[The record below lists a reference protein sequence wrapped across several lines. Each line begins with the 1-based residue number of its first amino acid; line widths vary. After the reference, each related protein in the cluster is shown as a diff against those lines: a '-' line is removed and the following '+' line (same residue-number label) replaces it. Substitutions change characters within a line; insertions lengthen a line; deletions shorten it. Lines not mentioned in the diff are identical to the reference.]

1 MKFAFGFLSFLMLLA
16 SPQLLAA
23 TAPLKS
29 QEVQGMRK
37 TCAYEA
43 EGQVKTVSVS
53 FNLECPAEV
62 EIDRFVFSRTSW
74 FGKQQKSGA
83 PSLSAAGEG
92 VHSGEMSNGTSK
104 SCAYR
109 HVHGETRY
117 RTVPADQPCPMG
129 Y

>member
-37 TCAYEA
+37 TCTYEA

-62 EIDRFVFSRTSW
+62 EIDATSCNWPALFVMTF
-74 FGKQQKSGA
+74 
-83 PSLSAAGEG
+83 
-92 VHSGEMSNGTSK
+92 
-104 SCAYR
+104 
-109 HVHGETRY
+109 
-117 RTVPADQPCPMG
+117 
-129 Y
+129 